1 MPPPTSSPALPIGIR
16 IAGSPVLQRPEA
28 VEMAAR
34 AAEDL
39 GYAAV
44 WIVDADP
51 EVLVAAGTLAAYAT
65 ERIRIGVGILV
76 DDAGLMPSQR
86 MALPWLSQVAPGRL
100 TLGIAAAGLGADAA
114 ARVVASVRAAGAPEL
129 RAPRVVLSASTPDAF
144 DLVARAADGWLA
156 DGVPVA
162 ELEDRWAALRRAAA
176 DHGRAGRLALVVPA
190 WVALSPA
197 PLGTGRPDYQ
207 GDVAEVG
214 ADVLA
219 AARSGAEEVVLMPAG
234 DPTLDELLDLCA
246 QVAEALEAALTGP
259 ARAG

>member
-1 MPPPTSSPALPIGIR
+1 MAPPPSSPALPIGIR
-16 IAGSPVLQRPEA
+16 IAGSAALQRPEA
-28 VEMAAR
+28 VEVAAR

-44 WIVDADP
+44 WIVDGDP
-51 EVLVAAGTLAAYAT
+51 EVLMAAGTLAAYAT
-65 ERIRIGVGILV
+65 ERIRIGMGILV
-76 DDAGLMPSQR
+76 DGAGLVPSQR

-100 TLGIAAAGLGADAA
+100 TLGIAAAGLAPDAA

-129 RAPRVVLSASTPDAF
+129 PAPRVVLSASTPDAF

-162 ELEDRWAALRRAAA
+162 ELSQRWADLQVAAS

-190 WVALSPA
+190 WVALAPE

-214 ADVLA
+214 ADVIA

-234 DPTLDELLDLCA
+234 DPSLDELLDLCA
-246 QVAEALEAALTGP
+246 QVAEVLESALVP
-259 ARAG
+259 RRP